1 MVRAVFLSSRR
12 RIIGHTYTRK
22 KGPKLSREAR
32 QALTARQRE
41 KRADED
47 AAVDDILTYIDEQA
61 TVLARRFGRN
71 RRHYLEKFYVGSVLW
86 RKRHNKTSA
95 WSAFLHFKSEKFNSA
110 NLRAIAKETKEYHE
124 LTVQQHTKMVE
135 EFEKIK
141 TSGMS
146 KPVNITARTRLA
158 EVNSSFAA
166 MVSEAEA
173 LKEHVGTESLIVTVR
188 SSPNLNMLPKV
199 HLTSNVVSQF
209 VRTLLWEDPMK
220 LGIKMES
227 TVLAGLAPRNVLSMS
242 YTDRKLAAKQGIRSG
257 LNEIKV
263 TENPNTTLEFIRYE
277 RMVQEH
283 LAKLVGWCHNEWGNP
298 SNLKGGVDALEALA
312 RAVSDEKC
320 KFVRITRQEADGR
333 IKHIEAGEIL
343 TPNKVDQEPEESPV
357 IPVDNDNDDIYN
369 DNDTSTN
376 QIDHLPTSTLSSSP
390 TLPEHAMPLTPAQNV
405 ASGPAPRTTSEITND
420 LIDPALQASPSIPN
434 VSIPSPPLATETS
447 SSHGSHTESLLPNT
461 QPPNGNPFLLT
472 PSASNSTPLQ
482 SNVLAISTNHKQGA
496 QHVADG
502 LGVLSKRRRKLTEKA
517 ALYVA
522 SRKSKKS
529 KKSKRDRKSAAVVES
544 DEENGWEDV
553 DNASTY

>member
-1 MVRAVFLSSRR
+1 Q
-12 RIIGHTYTRK
+12 H
-22 KGPKLSREAR
+22 
-32 QALTARQRE
+32 E

-47 AAVDDILTYIDEQA
+47 AAVDDILMYIDEQA

-71 RRHYLEKFYVGSVLW
+71 RRRYLEKFYIGSVLW

-95 WSAFLHFKSEKFNSA
+95 WSAFLHFKSEKFNSDKEIGRRA
-110 NLRAIAKETKEYHE
+110 NLRAITKETKEYHE
-124 LTVQQHTKMVE
+124 LTVQQRTEMVE

-146 KPVNITARTRLA
+146 KPVNITAHTRLA

-209 VRTLLWEDPMK
+209 VRTLLREDPMK

-257 LNEIKV
+257 LNESLVKV
-263 TENPNTTLEFIRYE
+263 TENPNATLEFIRYE

-320 KFVRITRQEADGR
+320 KVVRITRQEADER

-343 TPNKVDQEPEESPV
+343 TPN
-357 IPVDNDNDDIYN
+357 
-369 DNDTSTN
+369 
-376 QIDHLPTSTLSSSP
+376 
-390 TLPEHAMPLTPAQNV
+390 
-405 ASGPAPRTTSEITND
+405 
-420 LIDPALQASPSIPN
+420 
-434 VSIPSPPLATETS
+434 
-447 SSHGSHTESLLPNT
+447 
-461 QPPNGNPFLLT
+461 
-472 PSASNSTPLQ
+472 
-482 SNVLAISTNHKQGA
+482 
-496 QHVADG
+496 
-502 LGVLSKRRRKLTEKA
+502 
-517 ALYVA
+517 
-522 SRKSKKS
+522 
-529 KKSKRDRKSAAVVES
+529 
-544 DEENGWEDV
+544 
-553 DNASTY
+553 